1 MEKTQTEI
9 AKLVTNKP
17 RLIQRCFIHKNGALK
32 YEYMRSTEYQSDKHL
47 KALKSMFE
55 KEFTSSTMTINVFG
69 RNIDVLI
76 IASGMFDFV
85 SYFEVIKGLFVRRS
99 LGINDEWGFNIDTEV
114 WFDFINGVFFV
125 FKQSVMNDLVFYFLN
140 VQDEFVKKVV

>member
-1 MEKTQTEI
+1 
-9 AKLVTNKP
+9 
-17 RLIQRCFIHKNGALK
+17 
-32 YEYMRSTEYQSDKHL
+32 
-47 KALKSMFE
+47 MFE
-55 KEFTSSTMTINVFG
+55 KEFTSSTTTINVFG

-85 SYFEVIKGLFVRRS
+85 SYFEVIKGLINEEWITQEPTHLNLFVRRS